1 MNGRARC
8 RQSRDPERLC
18 EGMFVSR
25 FSAQVFGDGME
36 FVQTVPLPGSLG
48 LLAMS
53 ATLSGWTATTPA
65 ANTFRI
71 VPTAVGRHHSTL
83 VL

>member
-1 MNGRARC
+1 MSG
-8 RQSRDPERLC
+8 
-18 EGMFVSR
+18 

-36 FVQTVPLPGSLG
+36 FVQTVPFPGSLG

-53 ATLSGWTATTPA
+53 ATRCGWTAATRA
-65 ANTFRI
+65 ANTFRT